1 MFPVMKNNQAVMYK
15 NNVQSNV
22 IIIFI
27 IIFSYQQFV
36 LSLLTPLAF
45 QERKAAR
52 NVLN

>member
-27 IIFSYQQFV
+27 ILFSYQQFV
-36 LSLLTPLAF
+36 SPLLTPLTF
-45 QERKAAR
+45 PRKGSSQKR
-52 NVLN
+52 FE